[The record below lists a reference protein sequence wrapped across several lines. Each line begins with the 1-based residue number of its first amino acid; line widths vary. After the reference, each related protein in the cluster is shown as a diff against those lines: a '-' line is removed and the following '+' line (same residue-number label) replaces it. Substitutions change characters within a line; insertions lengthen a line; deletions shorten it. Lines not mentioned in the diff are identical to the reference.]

1 MLAPISWLKDFV
13 DIDCTPDVL
22 SDKLVGIGFEVEEI
36 IYQNKQ
42 ATNVVVCKILSVD
55 KHPNADK
62 LSVCNVGIGNK
73 NLQIVTNAK
82 MTVGE
87 LVPVA
92 LDGAVLFDGTVIK
105 AGELRGVKSD
115 GMFCGGAE
123 LGLTNDDYEGAS
135 ANDVLRLKGDLKL
148 GNNVFDEIGHN
159 DVILDVAITANRPDC
174 NSIFKLSKEVAV
186 ALGKTWRAPATDFK
200 TVDKKLDIDVEVL
213 NDSLCPRYMAAGVEN
228 VKIFPSDQLI
238 KKRLRAVGIRPINN
252 IVDITNYVLTEIGQP
267 MHAFDKR
274 FLDGGKIVVRTA
286 KNGEKITT
294 LDGKENDLNDS
305 VLVICDAKKPVA
317 VAGIMGGEYSGIQDD
332 TENIVFESA
341 RFARDKIRRTT
352 KALNLHSESQARY
365 EQGIDFSCQELGLK
379 RALNL
384 IYTTKSGDILS
395 GMKDVK
401 IDFEPSKTVK
411 VTVQKLSD
419 VLGIDVDK
427 NVAKNIF
434 DTLGLKTEID
444 GDTLVVNVPEERDDI
459 AGANELAEE
468 YIRVLGYGNVKP
480 TLFKYSELIKGEVMP
495 RLAFADKVR
504 YRLAGLGLYEAVT
517 YSFTT
522 PKAFDMLR
530 FDENDF
536 RRNAVKLMNP
546 LGEALSTMRT
556 TLVHSMLEIVS
567 SNLSKSNKEIALYE
581 IGNIYIPKQL
591 PLKELPDEI
600 PTLCIALCGEN
611 EDFFTL
617 KNVLEE
623 LARGLN
629 VDVKAV
635 KKSVSY
641 LHDGRSAA
649 LVCGD
654 VELGVFGEV
663 HPTVAKS
670 YSIGGTRVYVAE
682 IDLSKLMSLSDDS
695 VRVHELSR
703 FPSME
708 RDLAVVVDDEVVAGD
723 LLDEIKAKNYENLE
737 KIEIFDVFKSESIGQ
752 NKKSVALHFVFTSY
766 EKTLVDATVNDIMKN
781 VLSLLEN
788 KFGAKIRD

>member
-13 DIDCTPDVL
+13 DIDCSPEIL
-22 SDKLVGIGFEVEEI
+22 SEKLVGIGFEVEEI

-42 ATNVVVCKILSVD
+42 VSNVVVCKVLSID

-62 LSVCNVGIGNK
+62 LSVCKVSLGNK
-73 NLQIVTNAK
+73 DLQIVTNAK
-82 MTVGE
+82 MVVGE

-92 LDGAVLFDGTVIK
+92 LDGAILFDGTLIK

-123 LGLTNDDYEGAS
+123 LGLTDDDYEGAS

-148 GNNVFDEIGHN
+148 GNNVLDEIGFN

-174 NSIFKLSKEVAV
+174 NSIFKLAKEVAV
-186 ALGKTWRAPATDFK
+186 ALGKNWRAPATDFK
-200 TVDKKLDIDVEVL
+200 TVDKKLGVNVEVL
-213 NDSLCPRYMAAGVEN
+213 NNDLCARYMAAGVEN
-228 VKIFPSDQLI
+228 VKIFPSNPLI

-274 FLDGGKIVVRTA
+274 FLDGEKIVVRVA

-294 LDGKENDLNDS
+294 LDGKDNELNDS
-305 VLVICDAKKPVA
+305 VLVICDANKPVA

-332 TENIVFESA
+332 TTNIVFESA
-341 RFARDKIRRTT
+341 KFARDKIRRTA
-352 KALNLHSESQARY
+352 KALNLHSDSQARY
-365 EQGIDFSCQELGLK
+365 EKGIDFSCQELGLK

-384 IYTTKSGDILS
+384 IYTSNSGDILS
-395 GMKDVK
+395 GIKDIKV
-401 IDFEPSKTVK
+401 DFEESKTLK
-411 VTVQKLSD
+411 VPVQKLTD
-419 VLGIDVDK
+419 VLGIEVDK

-444 GDTLVVNVPEERDDI
+444 GDVLVVNVPEERDDVV
-459 AGANELAEE
+459 GANELAEE
-468 YIRVLGYGNVKP
+468 YIRVLGYSNVKP

-522 PKAFDMLR
+522 PKAFDALR
-530 FDENDF
+530 FAEDDK
-536 RRNAVKLMNP
+536 RRQAIKLMNP

-567 SNLSKSNKEIALYE
+567 ANLSKSNKEIALYE
-581 IGNIYIPKQL
+581 IGNVYIPKEL

-617 KNVLEE
+617 KNVIEE
-623 LARGLN
+623 LARGFN
-629 VDVKAV
+629 VDVEAV
-635 KKSVSY
+635 KKKVSY
-641 LHDGRSAA
+641 LHDGRSAS
-649 LVCGD
+649 LVSNG
-654 VELGVFGEV
+654 EEIGVFGEV
-663 HPTVAKS
+663 HPTVAKT
-670 YSIGGTRVYVAE
+670 YSMGGVRVYIAE
-682 IDLSKLMSLSDDS
+682 INLSKFMALCDET
-695 VRVHELSR
+695 VRVCELSR

-708 RDLAVVVDDEVVAGD
+708 RDLAVVVADSVVAGD
-723 LLDEIKAKNYENLE
+723 LVKAIKAENYDNLE
-737 KIEIFDVFKSESIGQ
+737 TIEIFDVFKSEVIGTD
-752 NKKSVALHFVFTSY
+752 KKSVALHFVFTSY
-766 EKTLVDATVNDIMKN
+766 EKTLVDATVNDIMKKI
-781 VLSLLEN
+781 LSLLETQ
-788 KFGAKIRD
+788 FDAKIRE

>member
-62 LSVCNVGIGNK
+62 LSVCNVGIGDK

-159 DVILDVAITANRPDC
+159 DVILDVSITANRPDC

-228 VKIFPSDQLI
+228 VKIFSSDQLI

-341 RFARDKIRRTT
+341 RFARDKIRRTA
-352 KALNLHSESQARY
+352 KALNLHSDSQARY
-365 EQGIDFSCQELGLK
+365 EKGIDFSCQELGLK

-401 IDFEPSKTVK
+401 VNFEPSKTVK
-411 VTVQKLSD
+411 VTVQKLTD

-434 DTLGLKTEID
+434 DTLGLKTEIE

-459 AGANELAEE
+459 VGANELAEE
-468 YIRVLGYGNVKP
+468 YIRVLGYGNIKP

-600 PTLCIALCGEN
+600 PTLCITLCGEN

-670 YSIGGTRVYVAE
+670 YSISGTRVYIAE

-703 FPSME
+703 FPSVE

-723 LLDEIKAKNYENLE
+723 LLSEIKAKNYENLE

-781 VLSLLEN
+781 VLTLLEN

>member
-13 DIDCTPDVL
+13 DIDCTPDVF

-341 RFARDKIRRTT
+341 RFARDKIRRTA
-352 KALNLHSESQARY
+352 KALNLHSDSQARY
-365 EQGIDFSCQELGLK
+365 EKGIDFSCQELGLK

-459 AGANELAEE
+459 VGANELAEE

-600 PTLCIALCGEN
+600 PTLCIALCGEK

-663 HPTVAKS
+663 HPTVAKT
-670 YSIGGTRVYVAE
+670 YSISGTRVYVAE

-723 LLDEIKAKNYENLE
+723 LFDEIKAKNYENLE